1 MMVKHIDFAGEHK
14 SNNFSLC
21 MLFPIAHGEQDN
33 VEREVKILVW
43 IYFMVLFRNRFNCK
57 SV

>member
-33 VEREVKILVW
+33 VEREVKILV
-43 IYFMVLFRNRFNCK
+43 
-57 SV
+57 